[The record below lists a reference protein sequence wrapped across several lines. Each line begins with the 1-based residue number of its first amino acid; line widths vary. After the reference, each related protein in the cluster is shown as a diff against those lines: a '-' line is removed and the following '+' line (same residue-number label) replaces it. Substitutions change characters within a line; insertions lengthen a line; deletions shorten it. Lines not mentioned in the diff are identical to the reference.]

1 MRVGSC
7 LSLIVLPG
15 PRGPHGS
22 GRDLCHG
29 SRDGQAALV
38 DEV

>member
-1 MRVGSC
+1 MRVGDC
-7 LSLIVLPG
+7 LIPIVLPG
-15 PRGPHGS
+15 PRGS